1 MVLLTFPSENFLIKF
16 NNQNFR
22 TMSEICTVFP
32 IKTPARRQWHLSD
45 VFIVNFEQISHVVL
59 MFVWR
64 GTWAGTCRLDKNCD
78 SKVFWICAPEVWPNL
93 WKINWKKFSQ
103 QSFRLKLLNVKFF
116 AFSLIL
122 PRLIITQITQRTSLE
137 YV

>member
-22 TMSEICTVFP
+22 TMSEIYSVFA

-78 SKVFWICAPEVWPNL
+78 SKVFWICALEVWPNL

-103 QSFRLKLLNVKFF
+103 QSFRLKLLNVKLF